1 MAFVSLALQD
11 EKKLLFLKLVST
23 SVDTDV
29 VKTTLRTIIIDNQID
44 NNRMSVSNSRLRAQD
59 SHLPFFDFEDYVD
72 DF

>member
-44 NNRMSVSNSRLRAQD
+44 NRMSVSNSRLRAQD